1 MGRRLSQ
8 EEATEKMVG
17 SGSMVARAKNE
28 GFIYWGEEHPETYL
42 LAHNA
47 VHALIANRMSGD
59 AGFMAMWISPRKVR
73 EENWATCFCGW
84 RPDLGTHYR
93 HRKDIGHPKVRAAT
107 PSGLIY
113 G

>member
-1 MGRRLSQ
+1 
-8 EEATEKMVG
+8 V
-17 SGSMVARAKNE
+17 VARVKNK
-28 GFIYWGEEHPETYL
+28 GFIYWGEKHPQTYV

-47 VHALIANRMSGD
+47 VNPVIANRVIGE
-59 AGFMAMWISPRKVR
+59 AGFMAMWISPHKVR
-73 EENWATCFCGW
+73 EENWTKCFCGW

-93 HRKDIGHPKVRAAT
+93 NLNDKGHAKVRAAT

>member
-1 MGRRLSQ
+1 
-8 EEATEKMVG
+8 
-17 SGSMVARAKNE
+17 MVARVKNK
-28 GFIYWGEEHPETYL
+28 GFIYWGEKHPQTYV

-47 VHALIANRMSGD
+47 VNPVIANRVIGE
-59 AGFMAMWISPRKVR
+59 AGFMAMWISPHKVR
-73 EENWATCFCGW
+73 EENWTKCFCGW

-93 HRKDIGHPKVRAAT
+93 NLNDKGHAKVRAAT